1 MGILILVSIGSYLV
15 GAIPFGLF
23 FSKIW
28 GVDPRKA
35 GSKNIGATNV
45 LRTAGILPAILTLV
59 FDISK
64 GGIAVVIARMLE
76 VNPPWIAGLAAIIG
90 HNFPVYLDFKGGKG
104 VATSIGTMVVLYPLG
119 GASVI
124 AIWLIVAAITR
135 YSSLAALVSLGV
147 SPVIFT
153 LLSKSDMIGFTV
165 AIAVLAFMRHR
176 DNIKR
181 LLSGTEKKIG
191 DRVLILL
198 PFFLFLLNLILP
210 SSAVTEDERF
220 AGNKFSERL
229 PVIKE
234 EALDRGLRF
243 PEPVILY
250 VLSGHSAGGDEVTV
264 TSPLLQLDPASPF
277 LHFKKAEE
285 SFGHGIKNTLFNG
298 IPDLI
303 NAFKMAAHD
312 MFWFINLV
320 LFFSVIIIF
329 SFIFAISVSAFIK
342 IPLDIPILIHEIIE
356 KKLSFVYILIIIASA
371 LIGLPYFALSI
382 LLIGAIH
389 YPTRSQKICLF
400 FCIIFLLLLPFIL
413 RAEERLLRLLSDPD
427 MRAIYEVNEQK
438 DNLLI
443 LLLNKNTAGTPK
455 DSQIFLGTSGSE
467 VRQSPEYLFSRAL
480 ALKKEG
486 RLDEAIEIFKGLAGE
501 VTAGTP
507 KDSKIFSGTIGGESN
522 SCGAPLL
529 KYKVFNNLG
538 NCLFLKGDLEGAEQ
552 YYQKA
557 IELKKNPQT
566 LYNLSQLYKERLD
579 FEKGKYYYE
588 EAMKLD
594 AELISVFTKISLKTP
609 NRFLMDLSL
618 TQKELFKL
626 SFLKSPKGPGNIKVY
641 EPLIPLILL
650 IFLFIKP
657 PVIAYRCSRCGKIIC
672 NICQRRELWGRMC
685 PECYEAL
692 VTPDKVD
699 SKTRLQRLLFVQKK
713 KSLRKRLF
721 WVLSI
726 FPGVNQTLG
735 GWLFQGLLILSLLGM
750 SIMCLISA
758 NYFTI
763 MGFRQFYVVWIGI
776 FAAGFAIIIH
786 LISLRRLSRIWP

>member
-1 MGILILVSIGSYLV
+1 MGILVLVSIGSYLL
-15 GAIPFGLF
+15 GAIPFGLL

-76 VNPPWIAGLAAIIG
+76 VNPPWMAGLAAIIG
-90 HNFPVYLDFKGGKG
+90 HNFPVYLKFKGGKG

-119 GASVI
+119 GVSII
-124 AIWLIVAAITR
+124 AIWLVVAAITR
-135 YSSLAALVSLGV
+135 YSSLAALLSLGV
-147 SPVIFT
+147 SPLIFT
-153 LLSKSDMIGFTV
+153 LLSKSDMIGFTI
-165 AIAVLAFMRHR
+165 AIAVLAFMRHK

-191 DRVLILL
+191 ERVLILL
-198 PFFLFLLNLILP
+198 PVFLFLLNLILP
-210 SSAVTEDERF
+210 LSSSADTETEKF
-220 AGNKFSERL
+220 GGNQSSEERL
-229 PVIKE
+229 LVIKE
-234 EALDRGLRF
+234 EALNRGLRF
-243 PEPVILY
+243 PEPAILY
-250 VLSGHSAGGDEVTV
+250 ILSGHSAGGGEVMV
-264 TSPLLQLDPASPF
+264 SPQLLRLDPASPA

-285 SFGHGIKNTLFNG
+285 SFGQGIKNTLFNG

-303 NAFKMAAHD
+303 NAFKVATHD
-312 MFWFINLV
+312 MYWFINLV

-329 SFIFAISVSAFIK
+329 SFIFALSVSAFIK
-342 IPLDIPILIHEIIE
+342 IPHYIPILIHEIIE
-356 KKLSFVYILIIIASA
+356 RKLSFIYILIIIASA

-389 YPTRSQKICLF
+389 YPARSQKICLF
-400 FCIIFLLLLPFIL
+400 CCIIFLFLLPFII

-427 MRAIYEVNEQK
+427 IRAIYEVNEQK
-438 DNLLI
+438 DNSLI
-443 LLLNKNTAGTPK
+443 LLLDKNTTG
-455 DSQIFLGTSGSE
+455 GE
-467 VRQSPEYLFSRAL
+467 VRQSHEYLFSRAL

-486 RLDEAIEIFKGLAGE
+486 RLDEAIEIFKGIAGE
-501 VTAGTP
+501 VTV
-507 KDSKIFSGTIGGESN
+507 
-522 SCGAPLL
+522 L

-538 NCLFLKGDLEGAEQ
+538 NCLFLKGDLNGAEQ

-557 IELKKNPQT
+557 MELKKNPQT

-594 AELISVFTKISLKTP
+594 AELISGFTKISSKAP
-609 NRFLMDLSL
+609 NRFLMDLNL
-618 TQKELFKL
+618 TPRELFKV
-626 SFLKSPKGPGNIKVY
+626 SFIKSLQGTSNIKIY
-641 EPLIPLILL
+641 ELLIPLILL

-713 KSLRKRLF
+713 KSHRQRLF

-726 FPGVNQTLG
+726 LPGVNQTLG

-750 SIMCLISA
+750 SIMCVVSA

-763 MGFRQFYVVWIGI
+763 AGFRQFYVVWMGI
-776 FAAGFAIIIH
+776 LAAVFAIILH
-786 LISLRRLSRIWP
+786 LISIRRLSRIWP

>member
-1 MGILILVSIGSYLV
+1 MVILIIVTISSYLL
-15 GAIPFGLF
+15 GAIPFGLL
-23 FSKIW
+23 FSKLW
-28 GVDPRKA
+28 GADPRKA

-45 LRTAGILPAILTLV
+45 LRTAGTIPAILTLV

-64 GGIAVVIARMLE
+64 GGIAIVIARMLE

-90 HNFPVYLDFKGGKG
+90 HNFPVYLNFKGGKG

-119 GASVI
+119 GVLVI
-124 AIWLIVAAITR
+124 ALWLFVAAITR
-135 YSSLAALVSLGV
+135 YSSLAALLSLGL

-165 AIAVLAFMRHR
+165 AVAVLAFMRHR

-191 DRVLILL
+191 ERVLILL
-198 PFFLFLLNLILP
+198 PVFLFLLNLLP
-210 SSAVTEDERF
+210 PLSLADTETKKFNGRQ
-220 AGNKFSERL
+220 FSEDRL
-229 PVIKE
+229 QVIKE
-234 EALDRGLRF
+234 EALNRGLRF
-243 PEPVILY
+243 PEPAILY
-250 VLSGHSAGGDEVTV
+250 ILSGRSAGGKEVRV
-264 TSPLLQLDPASPF
+264 SPQLLQLDPASPV

-285 SFGHGIKNTLFNG
+285 SFGLGIKDTLFNG
-298 IPDLI
+298 IPALI
-303 NAFKMAAHD
+303 NAFKTATRD
-312 MFWFINLV
+312 MVWFINLV
-320 LFFSVIIIF
+320 LFFSVIIVF
-329 SFIFAISVSAFIK
+329 SFIFALAISAFIK
-342 IPLDIPILIHEIIE
+342 IFFDIPILIHEVTE
-356 KKLSFVYILIIIASA
+356 RKLSFIYILIIIASG
-371 LIGLPYFALSI
+371 LTGLPYFATSI
-382 LLIGAIH
+382 LLIGAVH
-389 YPTRSQKICLF
+389 YPTRSQRICLF

-413 RAEERLLRLLSDPD
+413 RTEERLLRFLSDPD

-438 DNLLI
+438 SNLLI
-443 LLLNKNTAGTPK
+443 LLPDKNTNSPIHPFTY
-455 DSQIFLGTSGSE
+455 GSE
-467 VRQSPEYLFSRAL
+467 VRESPEYLFSRAL

-486 RLDEAIEIFKGLAGE
+486 RLDEAIEIFKGIADGL
-501 VTAGTP
+501 TA
-507 KDSKIFSGTIGGESN
+507 
-522 SCGAPLL
+522 GAPLW

-538 NCLFLKGDLEGAEQ
+538 NCLFLKGDLNGAEQ
-552 YYQKA
+552 YYLKA

-566 LYNLSQLYKERLD
+566 LYNLSQLFKERLD

-594 AELISVFTKISLKTP
+594 ADLISGFTKISSKTP

-618 TQKELFKL
+618 TQRELSKPG
-626 SFLKSPKGPGNIKVY
+626 FLKSLKGGNIRIY
-641 EPLIPLILL
+641 ELLMPLILL
-650 IFLFIKP
+650 IFLFIKQ

-713 KSLRKRLF
+713 KSHRKRLF

-726 FPGVNQTLG
+726 FPGVNQTIG
-735 GWLFQGLLILSLLGM
+735 GWLFQGLIILSLLGM
-750 SIMCLISA
+750 SIMCLVSA

-763 MGFRQFYVVWIGI
+763 AGFRQFYVVWIGI
-776 FAAGFAIIIH
+776 LAAAFAITLH
-786 LISLRRLSRIWP
+786 LISLRRLSRIWL

>member
-1 MGILILVSIGSYLV
+1 MVILILVSISSYLL
-15 GAIPFGLF
+15 GAIPFGLL

-35 GSKNIGATNV
+35 GSRNIGATNV
-45 LRTAGILPAILTLV
+45 LRTAGVLPAILTLI

-64 GGIAVVIARMLE
+64 GGIAVVIARMLDAE
-76 VNPPWIAGLAAIIG
+76 PPWVAGLAAIIG
-90 HNFPVYLDFKGGKG
+90 HNFPVYLNFKGGKG

-124 AIWLIVAAITR
+124 AIWLVVAALTR

-153 LLSKSDMIGFTV
+153 LLSKSDMIGFT
-165 AIAVLAFMRHR
+165 IAVAALAFMRHR

-191 DRVLILL
+191 ERVLILL
-198 PFFLFLLNLILP
+198 PFFLFLSNLLLP
-210 SSAVTEDERF
+210 LSSSADTETEKF
-220 AGNKFSERL
+220 GGNQFSEERL
-229 PVIKE
+229 LVIKE
-234 EALDRGLRF
+234 EAFNRGLRF
-243 PEPVILY
+243 PEAAIFYILS
-250 VLSGHSAGGDEVTV
+250 VRSGGDEVTV
-264 TSPLLQLDPASPF
+264 SPQLLQLDPASPVF
-277 LHFKKAEE
+277 HFKKAEE
-285 SFGHGIKNTLFNG
+285 SFGQGIKNTLFNG

-303 NAFKMAAHD
+303 NAFKMATRD

-320 LFFSVIIIF
+320 LFFSVIIVF
-329 SFIFAISVSAFIK
+329 SFIFALSVSAFIK
-342 IPLDIPILIHEIIE
+342 ILFDIPILIHEITE
-356 KKLSFVYILIIIASA
+356 RKLSLIYILIIIASA

-389 YPTRSQKICLF
+389 YPTRSQRICLF

-413 RAEERLLRLLSDPD
+413 RAEGRLLRLLSDPD
-427 MRAIYEVNEQK
+427 IRAIYEVNEQK

-443 LLLNKNTAGTPK
+443 LALDKNTT
-455 DSQIFLGTSGSE
+455 GSE
-467 VRQSPEYLFSRAL
+467 VRQSPEYLFSKAL

-486 RLDEAIEIFKGLAGE
+486 RLDEAIEIFKGIA
-501 VTAGTP
+501 
-507 KDSKIFSGTIGGESN
+507 
-522 SCGAPLL
+522 GAPLL

-538 NCLFLKGDLEGAEQ
+538 NCLFLKGDLNEAEQ

-566 LYNLSQLYKERLD
+566 LYNLSQLFKERLD

-594 AELISVFTKISLKTP
+594 AELISGFTKISSKAP

-618 TQKELFKL
+618 TPEELFKL
-626 SFLKSPKGPGNIKVY
+626 SFLKSPKRPGNIKIY
-641 EPLIPLILL
+641 ELLMPLILL

-713 KSLRKRLF
+713 KSHRKRLF

-763 MGFRQFYVVWIGI
+763 AGFRQFYVVWIGI
-776 FAAGFAIIIH
+776 LAAAFAIMLH